1 MSILIDDGSR
11 VLVQG
16 ITGREGQFH
25 TERMIRYG
33 TRVVG
38 GVTPG
43 RGGQPTLGVPVFD
56 SVRQAVRETEADV
69 SVAFVPAAL
78 AADAACEASEAG
90 IRLVVVIAEHVPVLD
105 MVRVKAF
112 FRGRGTLLVGPNCP
126 GIISPGK
133 CKVGIM
139 PGYIHRPGVV
149 GLVSRSGTLTF
160 HAVNGG
166 SNPPGDAKNFNRL
179 QQLSFWVTKIGL
191 QFFLR
196 RPSLE
201 EFLF

>member
-56 SVRQAVRETEADV
+56 SVRQAVRGTGADV
-69 SVAFVPAAL
+69 SVAVSYTHLDVYKRQAL
-78 AADAACEASEAG
+78 IFG
-90 IRLVVVIAEHVPVLD
+90 FAE
-105 MVRVKAF
+105 
-112 FRGRGTLLVGPNCP
+112 
-126 GIISPGK
+126 
-133 CKVGIM
+133 
-139 PGYIHRPGVV
+139 
-149 GLVSRSGTLTF
+149 
-160 HAVNGG
+160 
-166 SNPPGDAKNFNRL
+166 
-179 QQLSFWVTKIGL
+179 
-191 QFFLR
+191 
-196 RPSLE
+196 
-201 EFLF
+201 

>member
-56 SVRQAVRETEADV
+56 SVRQAVRETGADV

-112 FRGRGTLLVGPNCP
+112 FRGTRHAARGPQLP
-126 GIISPGK
+126 GHYQPRQVQG
-133 CKVGIM
+133 
-139 PGYIHRPGVV
+139 RD
-149 GLVSRSGTLTF
+149 
-160 HAVNGG
+160 HARLH
-166 SNPPGDAKNFNRL
+166 PPPRRRRAGEPLRDADL
-179 QQLSFWVTKIGL
+179 
-191 QFFLR
+191 
-196 RPSLE
+196 
-201 EFLF
+201 

>member
-56 SVRQAVRETEADV
+56 SVRQAVRGTGADV

-112 FRGRGTLLVGPNCP
+112 FRERGTWAPTARALSAPA
-126 GIISPGK
+126 SA
-133 CKVGIM
+133 
-139 PGYIHRPGVV
+139 
-149 GLVSRSGTLTF
+149 RSGSCPATST
-160 HAVNGG
+160 APAASG
-166 SNPPGDAKNFNRL
+166 
-179 QQLSFWVTKIGL
+179 W
-191 QFFLR
+191 
-196 RPSLE
+196 
-201 EFLF
+201 

>member
-43 RGGQPTLGVPVFD
+43 RGGQSTLGVPVFD
-56 SVRQAVRETEADV
+56 SVRQAVRETGADV

-78 AADAACEASEAG
+78 AADAACED
-90 IRLVVVIAEHVPVLD
+90 R
-105 MVRVKAF
+105 
-112 FRGRGTLLVGPNCP
+112 RGTC
-126 GIISPGK
+126 
-133 CKVGIM
+133 
-139 PGYIHRPGVV
+139 R
-149 GLVSRSGTLTF
+149 
-160 HAVNGG
+160 
-166 SNPPGDAKNFNRL
+166 
-179 QQLSFWVTKIGL
+179 
-191 QFFLR
+191 LR
-196 RPSLE
+196 RQAEADGQGHLLSCPRRWRRTRPVKRRRRA
-201 EFLF
+201 

>member
-56 SVRQAVRETEADV
+56 SVRQAVRETGADV

-78 AADAACEASEAG
+78 AADAACEDRKS
-90 IRLVVVIAEHVPVLD
+90 VV
-105 MVRVKAF
+105 
-112 FRGRGTLLVGPNCP
+112 
-126 GIISPGK
+126 
-133 CKVGIM
+133 
-139 PGYIHRPGVV
+139 
-149 GLVSRSGTLTF
+149 
-160 HAVNGG
+160 
-166 SNPPGDAKNFNRL
+166 
-179 QQLSFWVTKIGL
+179 
-191 QFFLR
+191 
-196 RPSLE
+196 
-201 EFLF
+201 